1 MAFFLADGVSQ
12 AVFCRLPLLS
22 GLQIT
27 ERMDRAL
34 PGVRR
39 IGLTGGIGCGK
50 STALAFFAE
59 MGATTFEA
67 DAEVRRLLRE
77 DAAVQE
83 AVIAAFGETVRSAE
97 GGIDRAALAGV
108 VFNSPSELARLEA
121 ILHPLVRRAWQDLL
135 EAPKGWVV
143 VEIPLLFENDLQSL
157 FDCTICLFVGQKTQT
172 TRLRDRGLSLSQ
184 IELRRS
190 RQWPLVRKMK
200 SADTVFVNEGSSD
213 HLRSQVED
221 FLNLPL

>member
-1 MAFFLADGVSQ
+1 
-12 AVFCRLPLLS
+12 
-22 GLQIT
+22 
-27 ERMDRAL
+27 MDFAL

-50 STALAFFAE
+50 STALAYFGDC
-59 MGATTFEA
+59 GATTFEA

-77 DAAVQE
+77 DAGVRE
-83 AVIAAFGETVRSAE
+83 AVVAAFGEPVRAPD
-97 GGIDRAALAGV
+97 GAIDRAALAHI
-108 VFNSPSELARLEA
+108 VFHSASQLARLEA
-121 ILHPLVRRAWQDLL
+121 ILHPRVRKAWQDLL
-135 EAPKGWVV
+135 ESPKGWVV

-190 RQWPLVRKMK
+190 RQWPLARKME
-200 SADTVFVNEGSSD
+200 SADTVFVNEGSTD

-221 FLNLPL
+221 FLKLSL

>member
-1 MAFFLADGVSQ
+1 
-12 AVFCRLPLLS
+12 
-22 GLQIT
+22 
-27 ERMDRAL
+27 MDRAL

-50 STALAFFAE
+50 STALAFFGE
-59 MGATTFEA
+59 CGSTTFEA

-77 DAAVQE
+77 DAGVRE
-83 AVIAAFGETVRSAE
+83 AVIAAFGEPVRSPE
-97 GGIDRAALAGV
+97 GGIDRAALAAI
-108 VFNSPSELARLEA
+108 VFRSASQLARLEA
-121 ILHPLVRRAWQDLL
+121 ILHPRVRQAWQDLL

-157 FDCTICLFVGQKTQT
+157 FDCTICLYVGQKTQT

-190 RQWPLVRKMK
+190 RQWPLARKME
-200 SADTVFVNEGSSD
+200 SADTVFVNEGSTD

-221 FLNLPL
+221 FLNQSL